1 MSLKENQEVIPTS
14 KSHLK
19 ALVKKGREAAMKNAE
34 DKDKPKSWPN
44 RSGQPDFAARMKAK
58 HGANWRTA
66 NADAGAARA
75 KAAKE
80 KTEVE
85 EEVNPHDR
93 ADRLRKNADTA
104 MDRSHKDPTKENNA
118 AADRHMQRY
127 SEFYTKNRRTLDDS
141 YDQTAA
147 FADRVME
154 SVDKKYRYGATDRDL
169 SPGEERNAQAE
180 LAPTRANI
188 AGIKIGAG
196 KKRMA
201 GYVKDYRSKLGAKTV
216 GSETPRTVG
225 SRWDSTVTTGGHE
238 IDRPKHPKINPK
250 FSVKRDGD
258 IPMPRSRR

>member
-154 SVDKKYRYGATDRDL
+154 SVDKKYRYGAQAREL
-169 SPGEERNAQAE
+169 SPGQEKHAQAQ
-180 LAPTRANI
+180 LAPTRKNI
-188 AGIKIGAG
+188 SGIKIGAG
-196 KKRMA
+196 KERMA
-201 GYVKDYRSKLGAKTV
+201 GYVKNYRKGLGVKNSEEDNARWIKNSD
-216 GSETPRTVG
+216 GSG
-225 SRWDSTVTTGGHE
+225 QWS
-238 IDRPKHPKINPK
+238 
-250 FSVKRDGD
+250 DGYK
-258 IPMPRSRR
+258 